1 MTFLSHYYYYYYYP
15 VQIILFVSQTIN
27 KQFNEIDQ
35 HLVYWKYK
43 TEEFIFYLM
52 FQIVFIPITTHGY
65 FYAVST
71 ANNTAEDNVSKVY
84 QIAKLLQVFP
94 LPVRVCSIYPQ
105 KINGTKAFLYEKLII
120 KKGSYISKK

>member
-1 MTFLSHYYYYYYYP
+1 
-15 VQIILFVSQTIN
+15 
-27 KQFNEIDQ
+27 
-35 HLVYWKYK
+35 
-43 TEEFIFYLM
+43 M
-52 FQIVFIPITTHGY
+52 FQIVYIPIATHGY

-105 KINGTKAFLYEKLII
+105 KINGEQHNMCTGDRIESFFPRFQNLYLLTYCKKSQYKKLRNTKFI
-120 KKGSYISKK
+120 KRIRIRLLQSLTCKRAESD

>member
-1 MTFLSHYYYYYYYP
+1 M
-15 VQIILFVSQTIN
+15 
-27 KQFNEIDQ
+27 
-35 HLVYWKYK
+35 
-43 TEEFIFYLM
+43 
-52 FQIVFIPITTHGY
+52 TTHGY

-105 KINGTKAFLYEKLII
+105 KINGKSHTNVKNTIEILFIYARNKILRTVRNVTEMETIFQI
-120 KKGSYISKK
+120 ISKYLILFQVPSF